1 MKESRIKK
9 IALTCNIRSSDAPE
23 EFQEWDEPETVEAI
37 AQSIRL
43 LGFDVCIINCNGKDA
58 EEQLRQFK
66 PDLAFNIAEG
76 LHGESRES
84 EIPLLLEKLEIPY
97 TGSGPQTLI
106 SCLNKAKT
114 KEILR
119 SRGVPTPSWFC
130 SESPLSGL
138 PPALTYPLM
147 VKPLFEGSSKGIKNN
162 SLVYNDRELLERTTE
177 VVNTYHQ
184 PYIVEEFLTGREFTA
199 AMIGNGDSLEILP
212 VVEINFEELPKDA
225 TPIYSYEAK
234 WIWDTVEK
242 PLHIFTCPAK
252 TDSALQKEIL
262 DTVKNAFIATGCRD
276 WARIDLRQDRNGKI
290 NIIEINPLPGIIPD
304 PDANSCFPKAARAA
318 GLKYGDIVKKV
329 LDAAFKRL
337 GV

>member
-9 IALTCNIRSSDAPE
+9 IALTCNIRTAEAPE
-23 EFQEWDEPETVEAI
+23 EYQEWDEPQTVEAI
-37 AQSIRL
+37 AQSIRD
-43 LGFDVCIINCNGKDA
+43 LGFEVRIINCNGQDA
-58 EEQLRQFK
+58 EDQMSRFK

-76 LHGESRES
+76 LHGETRES
-84 EIPLLLEKLEIPY
+84 EIPLLLEKLGIPY
-97 TGSGPQTLI
+97 TGSAPDTLMN
-106 SCLNKAKT
+106 CLNKAKT
-114 KEILR
+114 KEILKNK
-119 SRGVPTPSWFC
+119 GVPTPPWFC
-130 SESPLSGL
+130 SDSPLSNL
-138 PPALTYPLM
+138 PSSLSYPLM

-162 SLVYNDRELLERTTE
+162 SLVYNDQELLARTTE
-177 VVNTYHQ
+177 VVNTYRQ

-199 AMIGNGDSLEILP
+199 AMIGNGDTLEILP

-225 TPIYSYEAK
+225 KPIYSYEAK

-252 TDSALQKEIL
+252 TEDQLKKEIL
-262 DTVKNAFIATGCRD
+262 STVKKAFIATGCRD
-276 WARIDLRQDRNGKI
+276 WARIDLRQDKKGRI

-318 GLKYGDIVKKV
+318 GLQYGDIVKKV
-329 LDAAFKRL
+329 LDAAFARL